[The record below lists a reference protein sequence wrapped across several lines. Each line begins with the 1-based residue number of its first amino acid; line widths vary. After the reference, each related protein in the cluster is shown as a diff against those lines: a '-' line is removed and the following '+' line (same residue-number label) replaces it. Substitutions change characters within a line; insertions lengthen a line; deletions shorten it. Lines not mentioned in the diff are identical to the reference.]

1 MKKKI
6 IGIILVV
13 IVLIVIAIF
22 VINKPKIKKVDKVD
36 NVKNITKIKEKKEE
50 LHRYTYKDGFYYE
63 HISSK
68 LKKKITGKS
77 FSSAFDEHY
86 TSISYDDIKYLRMKY
101 YDFEGKEHKD
111 GEMIVHY

>member
-22 VINKPKIKKVDKVD
+22 IINKPKIKKVDKVD

-77 FSSAFDEHY
+77 FPSAFDIINTFNIFCNIIY
-86 TSISYDDIKYLRMKY
+86 N
-101 YDFEGKEHKD
+101 
-111 GEMIVHY
+111 